1 MDFYNSNRENKYGKR
16 AGFLGHKSASKSNPS
31 SPPHPTE
38 APPVTHFGI
47 KRSESEYAF
56 PVSDDHTTHWKQ
68 QQHASERVPN
78 SGHRPPV
85 YRHSTPDR
93 PRENGKERGEDISY
107 EPDADVTPRS
117 NASMSPFRSSRTRTP
132 DRRRRSTD
140 FSRELYERMY
150 EAQANVSPFHPS
162 RSRSPAPYNMHD
174 RERDYSRERYEAEGH
189 MTSRKSAPS
198 SPFHPSQSP
207 SHTRTMPVRY
217 QKGKDHFEGMYEADG
232 EDVTPGSSPPMSPVH
247 GATSRFPPPPFY
259 SSSDEE
265 DNHSTYLFPEI
276 ATGHR
281 SRGVSG
287 SNTPVHYK
295 YQITATETYEQDM
308 QFEPPELPDEA
319 GSFTMQEITKMRGI
333 DSSYKAGKEE
343 TQLVISEAYVSVASY
358 KVRKSVSATLQ
369 TIMDKQGDIAASS
382 KLQSSSTR
390 SFYLES
396 LATAVMELKS
406 TALRDLTKAR
416 VAEIEAVVKD
426 MDSVKIDIS
435 WLKTAV
441 KELAEAVECFG
452 LYDAAKMEKEECN
465 RGMREGK
472 VEMEELREELRR
484 REKETKECRERVTE
498 MAGRLGKL
506 EMKDSKVTK
515 SLELFQSKRVFQVC
529 EMEMVSGKVVQGCPN
544 AGNPF
549 HECTA
554 ICLEILNSGNVHK
567 KEKKLFG
574 FGKRT
579 PGRDTPSSSPARGSR
594 SPLASYFAKKKVE
607 SDTSPSTDHTNG
619 NFFSRL
625 SPLQGRPSQLKNEPT
640 NNMDSLP
647 MSPSLAGYSG
657 GDYFAR
663 RADQRG
669 GEDNDMYSP
678 RPFGTQPRTP
688 EHPLR
693 TPRRRPHTPKHRS
706 DTSPWAHQ
714 EDPIS
719 LETRPRT
726 PERVSNT
733 SDTRP
738 MTPVHD
744 SSATARRPQTPENR
758 MRTEQHRGRSP
769 EFMARS
775 PGPRSKTPEP
785 QPTYFEP
792 LSRTPKQRSKT
803 PEPSPRIPQTH
814 PISHRSLDSAA
825 FQTPRAA
832 ETKPRIHES
841 RQKTAVQKGK
851 SPDRRE
857 KISQT
862 SSEMGQR
869 SSQAYNYLG
878 SKAESVYIE
887 NDDESVL
894 LYPELI
900 LSPQERPLSRP
911 ITPSRRGYETPTKQE
926 ERFDQLDESASSDD
940 DRFSFVDDEH
950 DDNSIWR
957 YPETTPK
964 SGRTTP
970 VHHKSPSKQDEPQSF
985 SLIIKE
991 NETREDVQSTQ
1002 SESIVSVGD
1011 YKVRASVSA
1020 TLEQILDKHGD
1031 IASASKLHSLATRS
1045 YYLDMLASVVFELQT
1060 TPLKHLKESR
1070 VVEMLAIVR
1079 DVESV
1084 KIKVDWLKPVLEE
1097 IVEAVKH
1104 YDQHMMSITEKEV
1117 WEGDVLLVRQEMEKQ
1132 GKELREKEKKLREW
1146 RERTTEMA
1154 GKLGSLDM
1162 RKARLDKRLAVL
1174 SSKVD
1179 KFQGESLL
1187 QDIL

>member
-1 MDFYNSNRENKYGKR
+1 
-16 AGFLGHKSASKSNPS
+16 
-31 SPPHPTE
+31 
-38 APPVTHFGI
+38 
-47 KRSESEYAF
+47 
-56 PVSDDHTTHWKQ
+56 
-68 QQHASERVPN
+68 
-78 SGHRPPV
+78 
-85 YRHSTPDR
+85 
-93 PRENGKERGEDISY
+93 
-107 EPDADVTPRS
+107 
-117 NASMSPFRSSRTRTP
+117 
-132 DRRRRSTD
+132 
-140 FSRELYERMY
+140 
-150 EAQANVSPFHPS
+150 
-162 RSRSPAPYNMHD
+162 
-174 RERDYSRERYEAEGH
+174 
-189 MTSRKSAPS
+189 
-198 SPFHPSQSP
+198 
-207 SHTRTMPVRY
+207 
-217 QKGKDHFEGMYEADG
+217 
-232 EDVTPGSSPPMSPVH
+232 
-247 GATSRFPPPPFY
+247 
-259 SSSDEE
+259 
-265 DNHSTYLFPEI
+265 
-276 ATGHR
+276 
-281 SRGVSG
+281 
-287 SNTPVHYK
+287 
-295 YQITATETYEQDM
+295 
-308 QFEPPELPDEA
+308 
-319 GSFTMQEITKMRGI
+319 
-333 DSSYKAGKEE
+333 
-343 TQLVISEAYVSVASY
+343 
-358 KVRKSVSATLQ
+358 
-369 TIMDKQGDIAASS
+369 
-382 KLQSSSTR
+382 
-390 SFYLES
+390 
-396 LATAVMELKS
+396 
-406 TALRDLTKAR
+406 
-416 VAEIEAVVKD
+416 
-426 MDSVKIDIS
+426 
-435 WLKTAV
+435 
-441 KELAEAVECFG
+441 
-452 LYDAAKMEKEECN
+452 
-465 RGMREGK
+465 
-472 VEMEELREELRR
+472 
-484 REKETKECRERVTE
+484 
-498 MAGRLGKL
+498 
-506 EMKDSKVTK
+506 
-515 SLELFQSKRVFQVC
+515 
-529 EMEMVSGKVVQGCPN
+529 
-544 AGNPF
+544 
-549 HECTA
+549 
-554 ICLEILNSGNVHK
+554 
-567 KEKKLFG
+567 
-574 FGKRT
+574 
-579 PGRDTPSSSPARGSR
+579 
-594 SPLASYFAKKKVE
+594 
-607 SDTSPSTDHTNG
+607 
-619 NFFSRL
+619 
-625 SPLQGRPSQLKNEPT
+625 
-640 NNMDSLP
+640 MDSLP

-678 RPFGTQPRTP
+678 RPFGTHPRTP

-693 TPRRRPHTPKHRS
+693 TPRHRPHTPKHSS
-706 DTSPWAHQ
+706 D
-714 EDPIS
+714 
-719 LETRPRT
+719 TRPRT

-744 SSATARRPQTPENR
+744 SAATARRPQTPENR
-758 MRTEQHRGRSP
+758 MRTAQHRGRSP

-825 FQTPRAA
+825 LQTPRAA
-832 ETKPRIHES
+832 ETRPRIHES
-841 RQKTAVQKGK
+841 RQKTAVQEGK
-851 SPDRRE
+851 SPGHRE

-911 ITPSRRGYETPTKQE
+911 ITPSRRGYDTPTKQE
-926 ERFDQLDESASSDD
+926 ERFDQLDECGSSDD

-957 YPETTPK
+957 YPEIKPK
-964 SGRTTP
+964 SGSTTP
-970 VHHKSPSKQDEPQSF
+970 VHHKSPSKHDEPQRF
-985 SLIIKE
+985 SLILKE

-1002 SESIVSVGD
+1002 SESTVSVGD

-1084 KIKVDWLKPVLEE
+1084 KIKVDWLRPVLEE

-1104 YDQHMMSITEKEV
+1104 YDQHEMSVMEKEV
-1117 WEGDVLLVRQEMEKQ
+1117 CQGDVLLVRQEMEKQ
-1132 GKELREKEKKLREW
+1132 GKELREKEKKLMEW

-1162 RKARLDKRLAVL
+1162 RKARLHKRLAFL

>member
-1 MDFYNSNRENKYGKR
+1 
-16 AGFLGHKSASKSNPS
+16 
-31 SPPHPTE
+31 
-38 APPVTHFGI
+38 
-47 KRSESEYAF
+47 
-56 PVSDDHTTHWKQ
+56 
-68 QQHASERVPN
+68 
-78 SGHRPPV
+78 
-85 YRHSTPDR
+85 
-93 PRENGKERGEDISY
+93 
-107 EPDADVTPRS
+107 
-117 NASMSPFRSSRTRTP
+117 
-132 DRRRRSTD
+132 
-140 FSRELYERMY
+140 
-150 EAQANVSPFHPS
+150 
-162 RSRSPAPYNMHD
+162 
-174 RERDYSRERYEAEGH
+174 
-189 MTSRKSAPS
+189 
-198 SPFHPSQSP
+198 
-207 SHTRTMPVRY
+207 
-217 QKGKDHFEGMYEADG
+217 
-232 EDVTPGSSPPMSPVH
+232 
-247 GATSRFPPPPFY
+247 
-259 SSSDEE
+259 
-265 DNHSTYLFPEI
+265 
-276 ATGHR
+276 
-281 SRGVSG
+281 
-287 SNTPVHYK
+287 
-295 YQITATETYEQDM
+295 
-308 QFEPPELPDEA
+308 
-319 GSFTMQEITKMRGI
+319 
-333 DSSYKAGKEE
+333 
-343 TQLVISEAYVSVASY
+343 
-358 KVRKSVSATLQ
+358 
-369 TIMDKQGDIAASS
+369 
-382 KLQSSSTR
+382 
-390 SFYLES
+390 
-396 LATAVMELKS
+396 
-406 TALRDLTKAR
+406 
-416 VAEIEAVVKD
+416 
-426 MDSVKIDIS
+426 
-435 WLKTAV
+435 
-441 KELAEAVECFG
+441 
-452 LYDAAKMEKEECN
+452 
-465 RGMREGK
+465 
-472 VEMEELREELRR
+472 
-484 REKETKECRERVTE
+484 
-498 MAGRLGKL
+498 
-506 EMKDSKVTK
+506 
-515 SLELFQSKRVFQVC
+515 
-529 EMEMVSGKVVQGCPN
+529 MEMVSGKVVQGCPN

-579 PGRDTPSSSPARGSR
+579 PSRDTPSSSPARGSR

-625 SPLQGRPSQLKNEPT
+625 SPLQGRPSELKNEPT

-663 RADQRG
+663 RADQHG

-693 TPRRRPHTPKHRS
+693 TPRHRPHTPKHSS
-706 DTSPWAHQ
+706 D
-714 EDPIS
+714 
-719 LETRPRT
+719 TRPRT

-744 SSATARRPQTPENR
+744 SSATARRPPTPENR
-758 MRTEQHRGRSP
+758 MRTAQHRGRSP

-825 FQTPRAA
+825 LQNPRAA
-832 ETKPRIHES
+832 ETRPRIHES
-841 RQKTAVQKGK
+841 RQKTAVQEGK

-900 LSPQERPLSRP
+900 LSPQERTLSRP

-926 ERFDQLDESASSDD
+926 ERFDQLDECGSSDD

-957 YPETTPK
+957 YPEIKPK
-964 SGRTTP
+964 SGSTTP
-970 VHHKSPSKQDEPQSF
+970 VHHKSRSKQDEPQRF
-985 SLIIKE
+985 SLILKE

-1045 YYLDMLASVVFELQT
+1045 YYLDMLASVAFELQT

-1104 YDQHMMSITEKEV
+1104 YDQHEMSVMEKEV
-1117 WEGDVLLVRQEMEKQ
+1117 CQGDVLLVRQEMEKQ

-1162 RKARLDKRLAVL
+1162 RKARLDKRLAFL